1 MNAFSIEEHF
11 WIWSFCKKYWD
22 WKLSWNPCK
31 CTIWMHLQNNRE
43 KGPAKISCCHIKHF
57 FIIGSNP
64 PNRLWT
70 VVGHIFFWVHSFF
83 FILCRF
89 FFSQI
94 CIEYKQFVF
103 IFCLASSLLHSSSIH
118 HILVKIYFLQKK
130 FFEIQSLTLFWSFHF
145 LSKCKEHLQGSSVLL
160 VTL

>member
-57 FIIGSNP
+57 FIINP

-70 VVGHIFFWVHSFF
+70 VVGHIFFWYWTIFF
-83 FILCRF
+83 LNWN
-89 FFSQI
+89 
-94 CIEYKQFVF
+94 
-103 IFCLASSLLHSSSIH
+103 IFCTLFITIILVVPSVKVTLSSQALGVSVPAQILYRPFSSLSLPDRPCPNWGTPTPWSSFLHN
-118 HILVKIYFLQKK
+118 
-130 FFEIQSLTLFWSFHF
+130 
-145 LSKCKEHLQGSSVLL
+145 
-160 VTL
+160 